1 MPIFLWFFKN
11 PLGQKVGIVL
21 ICVILGFVAL
31 NWYGNS
37 QYQQGKAIGVKL
49 GDEDARKSM
58 EATWAKREIDLKTAQ
73 DKIIADRAKIDQDA
87 IEVAKIRGTLSAS
100 LVQIRAA
107 SQTRQENANAIV
119 ASVPGDMLDDAIRSK
134 SAALGAPQ
142 AIK

>member
-11 PLGQKVGIVL
+11 PLGQKVGIIL

-37 QYQQGKAIGVKL
+37 QYQSGKAIGVKL

-58 EATWAKREIDLKTAQ
+58 EATWAKREADFKTSQ
-73 DKIIADRAKIDQDA
+73 EKLDADRARVDSDA
-87 IEVAKIRGTLSAS
+87 AQVAQLRAGLSTS
-100 LVQIRAA
+100 LSQIRTA

-119 ASVPGDMLDDAIRSK
+119 ASVPGDMLDDAIRTK
-134 SAALGAPQ
+134 SASLGAPQ
-142 AIK
+142 TIK